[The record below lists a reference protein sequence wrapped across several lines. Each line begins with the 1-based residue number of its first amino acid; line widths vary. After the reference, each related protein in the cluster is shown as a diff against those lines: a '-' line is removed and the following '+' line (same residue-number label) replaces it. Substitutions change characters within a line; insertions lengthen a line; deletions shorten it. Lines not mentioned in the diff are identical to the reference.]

1 MQKYIKIPIFFISL
15 MPILIIFYQII
26 FNQLGPEPVKEI
38 THVTGNWTLRFII
51 ITLAM
56 TPLQKFTKLN
66 FWITY
71 RRMFGLFVFFYASA
85 HMMTYVGID
94 YRFDWSSISDD
105 IIKKKFIFAGFLA
118 WLLLVPLALTSSKR
132 MIRIL
137 RDKWKKLHKLIYIIS
152 LLGIIH
158 YLWLVKVVTVEP
170 LIYLIIIVILL
181 TLRVKITAMIKYKY
195 ISKKDFFLY
204 TEIFIYYFNFI
215 IYKLNSMDCNKFS
228 KSS

>member
-1 MQKYIKIPIFFISL
+1 MSMRNYIKIPIFFLSL
-15 MPILIIFYQII
+15 LPILIIFYQII

-94 YRFDWSSISDD
+94 YRFDWSSIGDD
-105 IIKKKFIFAGFLA
+105 IVKKKFIFAGFLA

-132 MIRIL
+132 MIRL
-137 RDKWKKLHKLIYIIS
+137 LKDKWKKLHKLIYIIS

-181 TLRVKITAMIKYKY
+181 TLRVKMK
-195 ISKKDFFLY
+195 
-204 TEIFIYYFNFI
+204 FN
-215 IYKLNSMDCNKFS
+215 
-228 KSS
+228 

>member
-1 MQKYIKIPIFFISL
+1 MKRYFKQSIFFFSL
-15 MPILIIFYQII
+15 IPFIIIVYKTL
-26 FNQLGPEPVKEI
+26 FNELGPEPVKEI

-66 FWITY
+66 FWISY

-94 YRFDWSSISDD
+94 YRFDWSSIGDD

-132 MIRIL
+132 MIRLL

-152 LLGIIH
+152 LLGIVH

-181 TLRVKITAMIKYKY
+181 TLRVKMK
-195 ISKKDFFLY
+195 
-204 TEIFIYYFNFI
+204 FN
-215 IYKLNSMDCNKFS
+215 
-228 KSS
+228 

>member
-1 MQKYIKIPIFFISL
+1 MSMRNYIKIPIFFLSL
-15 MPILIIFYQII
+15 LPILIIFYQII

-66 FWITY
+66 FWISY

-94 YRFDWSSISDD
+94 YRFDWSSIGDD
-105 IIKKKFIFAGFLA
+105 IVKKKFIFAGFLA
-118 WLLLVPLALTSSKR
+118 WLLLVPLALTSSKK
-132 MIRIL
+132 MIKLL

-158 YLWLVKVVTVEP
+158 YLWLVKVVTIEP

-181 TLRVKITAMIKYKY
+181 TLRVKMK
-195 ISKKDFFLY
+195 
-204 TEIFIYYFNFI
+204 FN
-215 IYKLNSMDCNKFS
+215 
-228 KSS
+228 

>member
-1 MQKYIKIPIFFISL
+1 MSMRNYIKIPIFFLSL
-15 MPILIIFYQII
+15 LPILIIFYQII

-66 FWITY
+66 FWISY

-94 YRFDWSSISDD
+94 YRFDLSSIGDD

-132 MIRIL
+132 MIRLL

-181 TLRVKITAMIKYKY
+181 TLRVKMK
-195 ISKKDFFLY
+195 
-204 TEIFIYYFNFI
+204 FN
-215 IYKLNSMDCNKFS
+215 
-228 KSS
+228 

>member
-1 MQKYIKIPIFFISL
+1 MGMRNYIKISIFFLSL
-15 MPILIIFYQII
+15 LPILIIFYQII

-66 FWITY
+66 FWISY

-85 HMMTYVGID
+85 HMMTYIGID
-94 YRFDWSSISDD
+94 YRFDWSSIGDD
-105 IIKKKFIFAGFLA
+105 IVKKKFIFAGFLA

-132 MIRIL
+132 MIKLL
-137 RDKWKKLHKLIYIIS
+137 RDRWKKLHKLIYIIS

-181 TLRVKITAMIKYKY
+181 TLRVKIK
-195 ISKKDFFLY
+195 
-204 TEIFIYYFNFI
+204 FN
-215 IYKLNSMDCNKFS
+215 
-228 KSS
+228 

>member
-1 MQKYIKIPIFFISL
+1 MKYAKYIKIPIFFLSL
-15 MPILIIFYQII
+15 LPILIIFYQII

-94 YRFDWSSISDD
+94 YRFDWSSIGDD
-105 IIKKKFIFAGFLA
+105 IVKKKFIFAGFLA

-132 MIRIL
+132 MIRLL

-158 YLWLVKVVTVEP
+158 YLWLVKVVTIEP

-181 TLRVKITAMIKYKY
+181 TLRVKMK
-195 ISKKDFFLY
+195 
-204 TEIFIYYFNFI
+204 FN
-215 IYKLNSMDCNKFS
+215 
-228 KSS
+228 

>member
-1 MQKYIKIPIFFISL
+1 MSMRNYIKIPIFFLSL
-15 MPILIIFYQII
+15 LPILIIFYQII

-56 TPLQKFTKLN
+56 SPLQKFTKLN

-94 YRFDWSSISDD
+94 YRFDWSSIGDD
-105 IIKKKFIFAGFLA
+105 IVKKKFIFAGFLA

-132 MIRIL
+132 MIRLL

-158 YLWLVKVVTVEP
+158 YLWLVKVVTIEP

-181 TLRVKITAMIKYKY
+181 TLRVKMK
-195 ISKKDFFLY
+195 
-204 TEIFIYYFNFI
+204 FN
-215 IYKLNSMDCNKFS
+215 
-228 KSS
+228 

>member
-1 MQKYIKIPIFFISL
+1 MNIQRYIKIPIFFLSL
-15 MPILIIFYQII
+15 LPILIIFYQII

-66 FWITY
+66 FWISY

-105 IIKKKFIFAGFLA
+105 IVKKKFIFAGFLA

-132 MIRIL
+132 IIRLL
-137 RDKWKKLHKLIYIIS
+137 RDKWKKLHKLIYLIA
-152 LLGIIH
+152 LLGVFH
-158 YLWLVKVVTVEP
+158 FLWLVKIITAEP
-170 LIYLIIIVILL
+170 LIYLIIIIILL
-181 TLRVKITAMIKYKY
+181 MLRVRIK
-195 ISKKDFFLY
+195 
-204 TEIFIYYFNFI
+204 FN
-215 IYKLNSMDCNKFS
+215 
-228 KSS
+228 

>member
-1 MQKYIKIPIFFISL
+1 MNVKKYIKVTIFFLSL
-15 MPILIIFYQII
+15 LPILIIFYQII
-26 FNQLGPEPVKEI
+26 YNQLGPEPVKEI

-66 FWITY
+66 FWISY

-105 IIKKKFIFAGFLA
+105 IVKKKFIFAGFLA
-118 WLLLVPLALTSSKR
+118 WLLLLPLALTSSKK
-132 MIRIL
+132 MIRL
-137 RDKWKKLHKLIYIIS
+137 LKDKWKKLHRLIYITS

-158 YLWLVKVVTVEP
+158 YLWLVKVVTAEP
-170 LIYLIIIVILL
+170 LIYLMIIMILL
-181 TLRVKITAMIKYKY
+181 VLRIKLK
-195 ISKKDFFLY
+195 
-204 TEIFIYYFNFI
+204 TN
-215 IYKLNSMDCNKFS
+215 
-228 KSS
+228 

>member
-1 MQKYIKIPIFFISL
+1 MSMRNYIKIPIFFLSL
-15 MPILIIFYQII
+15 LPILIIFYQII

-66 FWITY
+66 FWISY

-94 YRFDWSSISDD
+94 YRFDWSSIGDD
-105 IIKKKFIFAGFLA
+105 IVKKKFIFAGFLA

-132 MIRIL
+132 MIKLL

-181 TLRVKITAMIKYKY
+181 TLRVKRK
-195 ISKKDFFLY
+195 
-204 TEIFIYYFNFI
+204 FN
-215 IYKLNSMDCNKFS
+215 
-228 KSS
+228 

>member
-1 MQKYIKIPIFFISL
+1 MSMRNYIKIPIFFLSL
-15 MPILIIFYQII
+15 LPILIIFYQII

-94 YRFDWSSISDD
+94 YRFDWSSIGDD
-105 IIKKKFIFAGFLA
+105 IVKKKFIFAGFLA

-132 MIRIL
+132 MIRLL

-158 YLWLVKVVTVEP
+158 YLWLVKVVTIEP

-181 TLRVKITAMIKYKY
+181 TLRVKTK
-195 ISKKDFFLY
+195 
-204 TEIFIYYFNFI
+204 FN
-215 IYKLNSMDCNKFS
+215 
-228 KSS
+228 

>member
-1 MQKYIKIPIFFISL
+1 MSMRNYIKIPIFFLSL
-15 MPILIIFYQII
+15 LPILIIFYQII

-66 FWITY
+66 FWISY

-94 YRFDWSSISDD
+94 YRFDWSSIGDD
-105 IIKKKFIFAGFLA
+105 IVKKKFIFAGFLA

-132 MIRIL
+132 MIKLL
-137 RDKWKKLHKLIYIIS
+137 RDRWKKLHKLIYIIS

-181 TLRVKITAMIKYKY
+181 MLRVKMK
-195 ISKKDFFLY
+195 
-204 TEIFIYYFNFI
+204 FN
-215 IYKLNSMDCNKFS
+215 
-228 KSS
+228 

>member
-1 MQKYIKIPIFFISL
+1 MGMRNYIKIPIFFLSL
-15 MPILIIFYQII
+15 LPILIIFYQII

-94 YRFDWSSISDD
+94 YRFDWSSIGDD
-105 IIKKKFIFAGFLA
+105 IVKKKFIFAGFLA

-132 MIRIL
+132 MIRLL

-158 YLWLVKVVTVEP
+158 YLWLVKVVTIEP

-181 TLRVKITAMIKYKY
+181 TLRVKMK
-195 ISKKDFFLY
+195 
-204 TEIFIYYFNFI
+204 FN
-215 IYKLNSMDCNKFS
+215 
-228 KSS
+228 

>member
-1 MQKYIKIPIFFISL
+1 MHIKKYIKVTIFFLSL
-15 MPILIIFYQII
+15 LPILIIFYQII

-56 TPLQKFTKLN
+56 TPLQKLTKFN
-66 FWITY
+66 FWISY

-94 YRFDWSSISDD
+94 YRFDWSSIGDD
-105 IIKKKFIFAGFLA
+105 IVKKKFIFAGFLA

-137 RDKWKKLHKLIYIIS
+137 KDKWKKLHKLIYIIS
-152 LLGIIH
+152 LLGITH
-158 YLWLVKVVTVEP
+158 YLWLVKVVTIEP
-170 LIYLIIIVILL
+170 LIYLTVIVILL
-181 TLRVKITAMIKYKY
+181 VLRIKMK
-195 ISKKDFFLY
+195 
-204 TEIFIYYFNFI
+204 FN
-215 IYKLNSMDCNKFS
+215 
-228 KSS
+228 

>member
-1 MQKYIKIPIFFISL
+1 MNIQRYIKIPIFFLSL
-15 MPILIIFYQII
+15 LPILIIFYQIT

-66 FWITY
+66 FWINY

-105 IIKKKFIFAGFLA
+105 IVKKKFIFAGFLA

-132 MIRIL
+132 MIRLL

-152 LLGIIH
+152 LLGIVH
-158 YLWLVKVVTVEP
+158 YLWLVKVVTAEP

-181 TLRVKITAMIKYKY
+181 TLRVKTK
-195 ISKKDFFLY
+195 
-204 TEIFIYYFNFI
+204 FN
-215 IYKLNSMDCNKFS
+215 
-228 KSS
+228 

>member
-1 MQKYIKIPIFFISL
+1 MNILRYMKIPIFFLSL
-15 MPILIIFYQII
+15 MPIFIIFYQII

-66 FWITY
+66 FWISY

-94 YRFDWSSISDD
+94 YRFDWSSIGDD
-105 IIKKKFIFAGFLA
+105 IVEKKFIFAGFLA
-118 WLLLVPLALTSSKR
+118 WLLLVPLALTSSKK
-132 MIRIL
+132 MIRL
-137 RDKWKKLHKLIYIIS
+137 MRDKWKKLHKLIYIIS

-158 YLWLVKVVTVEP
+158 YLWLVKVVTIEP
-170 LIYLIIIVILL
+170 LIYLIIIVTLL
-181 TLRVKITAMIKYKY
+181 MLRVKM
-195 ISKKDFFLY
+195 
-204 TEIFIYYFNFI
+204 
-215 IYKLNSMDCNKFS
+215 KLN
-228 KSS
+228 

>member
-1 MQKYIKIPIFFISL
+1 MGMRNYIKISIFFLSL
-15 MPILIIFYQII
+15 LPILIIFYQII

-66 FWITY
+66 FWISY

-94 YRFDWSSISDD
+94 YRFDWSSIGDD
-105 IIKKKFIFAGFLA
+105 IVKKKFIFAGFLA

-132 MIRIL
+132 MIRLL

-158 YLWLVKVVTVEP
+158 YLWLVKVVTIEP

-181 TLRVKITAMIKYKY
+181 TLRVKMK
-195 ISKKDFFLY
+195 
-204 TEIFIYYFNFI
+204 FN
-215 IYKLNSMDCNKFS
+215 
-228 KSS
+228 

>member
-1 MQKYIKIPIFFISL
+1 

-38 THVTGNWTLRFII
+38 THATGNWTLRFII

-56 TPLQKFTKLN
+56 SPLQKFTKLN
-66 FWITY
+66 FWISY
-71 RRMFGLFVFFYASA
+71 RRMFGLFIFFYASA

-94 YRFDWSSISDD
+94 YRFDLSSIGDD

-132 MIRIL
+132 MIRLL

-181 TLRVKITAMIKYKY
+181 TLRVKMK
-195 ISKKDFFLY
+195 
-204 TEIFIYYFNFI
+204 FN
-215 IYKLNSMDCNKFS
+215 
-228 KSS
+228 

>member
-1 MQKYIKIPIFFISL
+1 MNIQRYIKIPIFFISL
-15 MPILIIFYQII
+15 LPILIIFYQII
-26 FNQLGPEPVKEI
+26 LNQLGPEPVKEI

-56 TPLQKFTKLN
+56 TPLQRFTKLN
-66 FWITY
+66 FWISY

-94 YRFDWSSISDD
+94 YRFDLSSISDD
-105 IIKKKFIFAGFLA
+105 IFKKKYIFAGFLA

-132 MIRIL
+132 MIKIL

-181 TLRVKITAMIKYKY
+181 MLRVKMK
-195 ISKKDFFLY
+195 
-204 TEIFIYYFNFI
+204 FN
-215 IYKLNSMDCNKFS
+215 
-228 KSS
+228 

>member
-1 MQKYIKIPIFFISL
+1 MNLQRYIKIPIFFLSL
-15 MPILIIFYQII
+15 LPILIIFYQII

-66 FWITY
+66 FWISY

-94 YRFDWSSISDD
+94 YRFDWSSIGDD
-105 IIKKKFIFAGFLA
+105 IVKKKFIFAGFLA

-132 MIRIL
+132 MIRLL

-181 TLRVKITAMIKYKY
+181 TLRVKMK
-195 ISKKDFFLY
+195 
-204 TEIFIYYFNFI
+204 FN
-215 IYKLNSMDCNKFS
+215 
-228 KSS
+228 

>member
-1 MQKYIKIPIFFISL
+1 MSMRNYIKISIFFLSL
-15 MPILIIFYQII
+15 LPILIIFYQII

-56 TPLQKFTKLN
+56 SPLQKFTKLN

-94 YRFDWSSISDD
+94 YRFDWSSIGDD
-105 IIKKKFIFAGFLA
+105 IVKKKFIFAGFLA

-132 MIRIL
+132 MIKLL

-158 YLWLVKVVTVEP
+158 YLWLVKVVTIEP

-181 TLRVKITAMIKYKY
+181 TLRVKM
-195 ISKKDFFLY
+195 
-204 TEIFIYYFNFI
+204 
-215 IYKLNSMDCNKFS
+215 KLN
-228 KSS
+228 

>member
-1 MQKYIKIPIFFISL
+1 MQKYIKIPIFFL
-15 MPILIIFYQII
+15 CLLPIFIIIYQIV
-26 FNQLGPEPVKEI
+26 FNQLGPEPVKQI
-38 THVTGNWTLRFII
+38 THVTGEWTLRFII
-51 ITLAM
+51 ITLAI

-66 FWITY
+66 FWISY

-94 YRFDWSSISDD
+94 YRFDWSSIGDD

-132 MIRIL
+132 MIRLL

-181 TLRVKITAMIKYKY
+181 TLRAQKH
-195 ISKKDFFLY
+195 S
-204 TEIFIYYFNFI
+204 IYNR
-215 IYKLNSMDCNKFS
+215 KN
-228 KSS
+228 

>member
-1 MQKYIKIPIFFISL
+1 MNIQRYIKMPIFFLSL
-15 MPILIIFYQII
+15 LPILFIFYQII

-56 TPLQKFTKLN
+56 TPLQKFTKFN
-66 FWITY
+66 FWISY

-105 IIKKKFIFAGFLA
+105 IVKKKFIFVGFLA

-132 MIRIL
+132 MIRLL

-181 TLRVKITAMIKYKY
+181 TIRVKMK
-195 ISKKDFFLY
+195 
-204 TEIFIYYFNFI
+204 FN
-215 IYKLNSMDCNKFS
+215 
-228 KSS
+228 

>member
-1 MQKYIKIPIFFISL
+1 MVYNLSNKKQRFVKIPVFFLSL
-15 MPILIIFYQII
+15 LPILIIFYQII

-38 THVTGNWTLRFII
+38 THITGNWTLRFII

-66 FWITY
+66 FWISY
-71 RRMFGLFVFFYASA
+71 RKMFGLFVFFYASA

-94 YRFDWSSISDD
+94 YRFDWSSIGDD

-118 WLLLVPLALTSSKR
+118 WLLLLPLALTSSKR
-132 MIRIL
+132 MIRL
-137 RDKWKKLHKLIYIIS
+137 LKDKWKKLHKLIYIIS

-181 TLRVKITAMIKYKY
+181 TLRVKMK
-195 ISKKDFFLY
+195 
-204 TEIFIYYFNFI
+204 FN
-215 IYKLNSMDCNKFS
+215 
-228 KSS
+228 

>member
-1 MQKYIKIPIFFISL
+1 MNIQRYIKIPIFFLSL
-15 MPILIIFYQII
+15 LPILIIFYQII

-66 FWITY
+66 FWISY

-105 IIKKKFIFAGFLA
+105 IVKKKFIFAGFLA

-132 MIRIL
+132 MIRLL
-137 RDKWKKLHKLIYIIS
+137 RDKWKKLHKLIYLIA
-152 LLGIIH
+152 LLGVFH
-158 YLWLVKVVTVEP
+158 FLWLVKIITAEP
-170 LIYLIIIVILL
+170 LIYLIIIIILL
-181 TLRVKITAMIKYKY
+181 MLRVRIK
-195 ISKKDFFLY
+195 
-204 TEIFIYYFNFI
+204 FN
-215 IYKLNSMDCNKFS
+215 
-228 KSS
+228 

>member
-1 MQKYIKIPIFFISL
+1 MNIRRYIKIPIFFLSL
-15 MPILIIFYQII
+15 LPILIIFYQII

-66 FWITY
+66 FWISY

-105 IIKKKFIFAGFLA
+105 IVKKKFIFAGFLA

-132 MIRIL
+132 MIRLL
-137 RDKWKKLHKLIYIIS
+137 RDKWKKLHKLIYLIA
-152 LLGIIH
+152 LLGVFH
-158 YLWLVKVVTVEP
+158 FLWLVKIITAEP
-170 LIYLIIIVILL
+170 LIYLIIIIILL
-181 TLRVKITAMIKYKY
+181 MLRVRIK
-195 ISKKDFFLY
+195 
-204 TEIFIYYFNFI
+204 FN
-215 IYKLNSMDCNKFS
+215 
-228 KSS
+228 

>member
-15 MPILIIFYQII
+15 LPILIIFYQII

-66 FWITY
+66 FWIAY

-94 YRFDWSSISDD
+94 YRFDWSSIGDD
-105 IIKKKFIFAGFLA
+105 IVKKKFIFAGFLA

-132 MIRIL
+132 MIRLL

-158 YLWLVKVVTVEP
+158 YLWLVKVVTIEP

-181 TLRVKITAMIKYKY
+181 TLRVKMK
-195 ISKKDFFLY
+195 
-204 TEIFIYYFNFI
+204 FN
-215 IYKLNSMDCNKFS
+215 
-228 KSS
+228 

>member
-1 MQKYIKIPIFFISL
+1 MSMRNYIKISIFFLSL
-15 MPILIIFYQII
+15 LPILIIFYQII

-56 TPLQKFTKLN
+56 TPLQKLTKLN
-66 FWITY
+66 FWISY

-94 YRFDWSSISDD
+94 YRFDWSSIGDD
-105 IIKKKFIFAGFLA
+105 IVKKKFIFAGFLA

-132 MIRIL
+132 MIRLL

-158 YLWLVKVVTVEP
+158 YLWLVKVVTIEP

-181 TLRVKITAMIKYKY
+181 TLRVKMK
-195 ISKKDFFLY
+195 
-204 TEIFIYYFNFI
+204 FN
-215 IYKLNSMDCNKFS
+215 
-228 KSS
+228 

>member
-1 MQKYIKIPIFFISL
+1 MSMRNYIKIPIFFISL
-15 MPILIIFYQII
+15 LPILIIFYQII

-66 FWITY
+66 FWISY

-94 YRFDWSSISDD
+94 YRFDWSSIGDD
-105 IIKKKFIFAGFLA
+105 IVKKKFIFAGFLA

-132 MIRIL
+132 MIRLL

-158 YLWLVKVVTVEP
+158 YLWLVKVVTIEP

-181 TLRVKITAMIKYKY
+181 TLRVKMK
-195 ISKKDFFLY
+195 
-204 TEIFIYYFNFI
+204 FN
-215 IYKLNSMDCNKFS
+215 
-228 KSS
+228 

>member
-1 MQKYIKIPIFFISL
+1 MQKNIKKLIFFLSL
-15 MPILIIFYQII
+15 LPILIIFYQIT

-51 ITLAM
+51 IALAM

-132 MIRIL
+132 MIRL
-137 RDKWKKLHKLIYIIS
+137 LKDKWKKLHKLVYIIS
-152 LLGIIH
+152 LLGITH
-158 YLWLVKVVTVEP
+158 YLWLVKVVTAEP

-181 TLRVKITAMIKYKY
+181 MLRVKAK
-195 ISKKDFFLY
+195 
-204 TEIFIYYFNFI
+204 FN
-215 IYKLNSMDCNKFS
+215 
-228 KSS
+228 